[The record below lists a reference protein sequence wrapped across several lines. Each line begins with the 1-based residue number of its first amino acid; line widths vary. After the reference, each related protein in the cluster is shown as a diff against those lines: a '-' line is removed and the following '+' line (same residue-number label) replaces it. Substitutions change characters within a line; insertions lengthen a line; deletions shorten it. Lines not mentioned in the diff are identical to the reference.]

1 MLPRRQESTRPSCS
15 LLTWFGFDVFLDDG
29 AGGTPCGCGLITV
42 DQASG
47 TVEPG
52 ATTDVVFTW
61 SPQVGDPVG
70 VRLKSFGTT
79 LVVVVVYGVQ
89 ESSKVLSLL
98 TPCPSLGYVWT
109 VSTESVESPP
119 RHPMC
124 VIGSS
129 SSPSV

>member
-1 MLPRRQESTRPSCS
+1 MLRLIIDVLATAG
-15 LLTWFGFDVFLDDG
+15 LLLVL
-29 AGGTPCGCGLITV
+29 
-42 DQASG
+42 ASAL
-47 TVEPG
+47 P
-52 ATTDVVFTW
+52 
-61 SPQVGDPVG
+61 G

-79 LVVVVVYGVQ
+79 LVVVVVYGVL

-129 SSPSV
+129 SSPSA